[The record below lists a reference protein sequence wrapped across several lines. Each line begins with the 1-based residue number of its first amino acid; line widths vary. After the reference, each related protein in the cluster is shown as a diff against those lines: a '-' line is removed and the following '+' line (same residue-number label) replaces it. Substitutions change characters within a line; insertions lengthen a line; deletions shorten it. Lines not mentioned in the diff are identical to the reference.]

1 MSEKIL
7 SHLVFLPELKVR
19 DLKYERGVHYFYLDK
34 DNTYEV
40 CPKCATPSHSTYD
53 HRVVRVRDSQ
63 LRGKHCFLVV
73 RKRRF
78 WCKKCG
84 KPFTEPLAGV
94 RKHYRTTARYRQEVF
109 RACLNYTN
117 LKQVRKDYQCSN
129 GFIYKVLYE
138 RLELERRKRL
148 YPWPKTIGIDEH
160 CFGRSEYG
168 RTRFSTTLVDYN
180 NKSVM
185 EVIDGKSMSDLR
197 NGLGYIPGRE
207 NVKNAVMDMS
217 PTFKNFSRLYFP
229 NAKIIADK
237 FHVIRLLH
245 PAINKKRISI
255 TGDVRKN
262 PIRKLLLKNGYDLS
276 YIQRYA
282 ITRWLE
288 QNPDV
293 REIYQYKEAV
303 HRFYRTK
310 GKNKAEQALTN
321 LIARMKTSTLNE
333 VKTTAMTLNLW
344 KNEILNY
351 FENRITNARTE
362 GFNNKAKLVKR
373 MAYGYKNFNNYRLR
387 LLNACS

>member
-1 MSEKIL
+1 M
-7 SHLVFLPELKVR
+7 
-19 DLKYERGVHYFYLDK
+19 
-34 DNTYEV
+34 
-40 CPKCATPSHSTYD
+40 
-53 HRVVRVRDSQ
+53 
-63 LRGKHCFLVV
+63 
-73 RKRRF
+73 
-78 WCKKCG
+78 
-84 KPFTEPLAGV
+84 
-94 RKHYRTTARYRQEVF
+94 
-109 RACLNYTN
+109 
-117 LKQVRKDYQCSN
+117 
-129 GFIYKVLYE
+129 YKVLYE

-148 YPWPKTIGIDEH
+148 YSWPKTVGIDEH
-160 CFGRSEYG
+160 SFGRSEYG

-180 NKSVM
+180 NKRLM
-185 EVIDGKSMSDLR
+185 EVVDGKAMSDLR
-197 NGLGYIPGRE
+197 DGLNYIPGRE

-217 PTFKNFSRLYFP
+217 PTFKSFSKLYFP

-245 PAINKKRISI
+245 PAINKKRIAV

-262 PIRKLLLKNGYDLS
+262 PIRKLLLKNGFDLS
-276 YIQRYA
+276 YVQRYA
-282 ITRWLE
+282 VTRWLE
-288 QNPDV
+288 ENPDI
-293 REIYQYKEAV
+293 REIYQYKESV

-321 LIARMKTSTLNE
+321 LIAKMKTSTITE